1 MALPERFRPTTT
13 PFTDPAQ
20 VLVGPTWRITV
31 LTERLLRLEWSD
43 DGQFEDRATQVVWNR
58 DLPAVPYE
66 VSHDGDALQL
76 STRGLQLS
84 WDGRRF
90 SPGGLQV
97 RQPGVRDWRSVWH
110 YGDPETVQE
119 REAGWHVGNLGG
131 TARTLDEADGAVP
144 LEKGLVSAFGFATLD
159 DSGSLALDDDGWP
172 TPRTGDVDLYLFVH
186 GHDAPAALR
195 DLYALTGPTP
205 LLPRWALGNWWSRYH
220 PYTSGEYV
228 ALMDRFADEGL
239 PFSVAVIDMDWHW
252 VAVEERHGS
261 GWTGFSWNTDLIG
274 DPEAFLAAL
283 HARGLT
289 VSLNLHPADGV
300 RSFEDA
306 YPRLAE
312 RLGLDP
318 GAGDPIPFDV
328 ANPDF
333 MEAYFDEVLHPLEAQ
348 GVDFWWVD
356 WQQGGA
362 SSIPGLDPLWLL
374 NHLHFLDSG
383 RDGRRPI
390 TFSRYAGPGSHRYP
404 IGFSGDTVTTWESLH
419 FQPWFTATAA
429 NIGYG
434 WWSHDIGGHMFG
446 ERDDEMVARWFQLGT
461 WSPINRL
468 HSTSS
473 PFQGKEPWKFGAEA
487 REAMTDA
494 LRLRHR
500 LVPWLHTMNERAHR
514 AGEPLVRP
522 VYHADPRPESVL
534 HGSGAF
540 LFGAGLLVAP
550 LTTPADRRTRRAAVT
565 TWLPAGT
572 WHDWYSGLRYTGG
585 RFVTFRRP
593 LETYPV
599 LARSGTIV
607 PLVDGDDLSVANPA
621 ALHVRV
627 FAGADGEF
635 VLYEDD
641 DAGEP
646 TTCRTRLS
654 WNQADGLFTIDPV
667 VGDASVLPAVRRWRV
682 SVTGLAPS
690 DTGAASEASTT
701 YDHAT
706 GTLTVDLGVVDPA
719 RGASFD
725 FALLPT
731 ASDQRLDERLF
742 AAVNDLQVSYIDKH
756 ALWGFLEANP
766 GRVARVAGLASL
778 PIADDIKDVVGEL
791 LLADLAAEA
800 SSTSAE
806 PGP

>member
-1 MALPERFRPTTT
+1 MALPERFRPAVS
-13 PFTDPAQ
+13 PLSDPGQ
-20 VLVGPTWRITV
+20 VLVGPTWRITI

-58 DLPAVPYE
+58 DFPPVPFE
-66 VSHDGDALQL
+66 LTRDGDGLHL
-76 STRGLQLS
+76 TTRGLQLA

-110 YGDPETVQE
+110 FGDAETVQE
-119 REAGWHVGNLGG
+119 REPGWHVGNLGG
-131 TARTLDEADGAVP
+131 TARTLDEAEGAVP
-144 LEKGLVSAFGFATLD
+144 VEKGLLSAFGYATLD
-159 DSGSLALDDDGWP
+159 DAASLALDEDGWP
-172 TPRTGDVDLYLFVH
+172 TPRVGDVDLYLFVH

-195 DLYALTGPTP
+195 DFHALTGPAP

-220 PYTSGEYV
+220 AYSADEYL
-228 ALMDRFADEGL
+228 ALMDRFEHEGL
-239 PFSVAVIDMDWHW
+239 PFSVAVLDMDWHW
-252 VAVEERHGS
+252 VDIDPRHGS
-261 GWTGFSWNTDLIG
+261 GWTGYSWNTTLVP
-274 DPEAFLAAL
+274 DPEALLADL
-283 HARGLT
+283 HGRGLK

-306 YPRLAE
+306 YAALAE

-318 GAGDPIPFDV
+318 ADGDPIPFDV
-328 ANPDF
+328 ADPAF
-333 MEAYFDEVLHPLEAQ
+333 MEAYFDEVLHPLEEQ
-348 GVDFWWVD
+348 GLDFWWVD
-356 WQQGGA
+356 WQQGGS

-404 IGFSGDTVTTWESLH
+404 VGFSGDTVTTWSSLH

-473 PFQGKEPWKFGAEA
+473 PFQGKEPWNFGGPAA
-487 REAMTDA
+487 SVMADA

-500 LVPWLHTMNERAHR
+500 LIPWLYTMNERAHR
-514 AGEPLVRP
+514 LSEPIARP
-522 VYHADPRPESVL
+522 VHHLDPRPETLLS
-534 HGSGAF
+534 GSGAF
-540 LFGAGLLVAP
+540 LFGTGLLVAP
-550 LTTPADRRTRRAAVT
+550 LTTPAERRTRRASVT
-565 TWLPAGT
+565 TWLPEGT

-585 RFVTFRRP
+585 RFVTLRRP

-607 PLVDGDDLSVANPA
+607 PLVDGDDLSVANPE
-621 ALHVRV
+621 ALLVRV

-641 DAGEP
+641 DAAQP
-646 TTCRTRLS
+646 ASCTTRFA
-654 WNQADGLFTIDPV
+654 WHQDEGVFTIAPV
-667 VGDASVLPAVRRWRV
+667 VGDASAIPARRRYRV

-690 DTGAASEASTT
+690 DTTSAEGTT
-701 YDHAT
+701 SYDPAT
-706 GTLTVDLGVVDPA
+706 GTVTVDLGEVA
-719 RGASFD
+719 ASEGASFG
-725 FALLPT
+725 FAPAPT
-731 ASDQRLDERLF
+731 ASDQRIDERIF
-742 AAVNDLQVSYIDKH
+742 AIVHDLQVGYIDKH
-756 ALWGFLEANP
+756 QLCAFLESTP
-766 GRVARVAGLASL
+766 STLARIAGLESL
-778 PIADDIKDVVGEL
+778 PIAQDIKDVVLEV
-791 LLADLAAEA
+791 LLAGAE
-800 SSTSAE
+800 
-806 PGP
+806 

>member
-159 DSGSLALDDDGWP
+159 DSGSLALDDVGWP
-172 TPRTGDVDLYLFVH
+172 TPREGEVDLYLFVH
-186 GHDAPAALR
+186 GYDAPAALR
-195 DLYALTGPTP
+195 DFHALTGPTP

-252 VAVEERHGS
+252 VDIDPRHGS

-374 NHLHFLDSG
+374 NHLHFLDAG

-404 IGFSGDTVTTWESLH
+404 IGFSGDTVTTWESLD

-446 ERDDEMVARWFQLGT
+446 ERDDEMVARWVQLGT

-473 PFQGKEPWKFGAEA
+473 PFQGKEPWNFGVEA

-667 VGDASVLPAVRRWRV
+667 VGDASVIPGERRWRV

-690 DTGAASEASTT
+690 DTGAAVDAGAS

-706 GTLTVDLGVVDPA
+706 GTITVDLGVVDPA
-719 RGASFD
+719 EGASFD

-731 ASDQRLDERLF
+731 ASDPRIDERLF
-742 AAVNDLQVSYIDKH
+742 VLVNDLQVGYIDKH
-756 ALWGFLEANP
+756 VLWGFLQANP
-766 GRVARVAGLASL
+766 ETLARVAGLPAL
-778 PIADDIKDVVGEL
+778 PIADDIKDVVLEV
-791 LLADLAAEA
+791 LLAEVPD
-800 SSTSAE
+800 
-806 PGP
+806 

>member
-1 MALPERFRPTTT
+1 MALPERFRPNTT
-13 PFTDPAQ
+13 PFPDPGQ
-20 VLVGPTWRITV
+20 VLVGPTWRITI

-43 DGQFEDRATQVVWNR
+43 DGRFEDRPTQVVWNR
-58 DLPAVPYE
+58 EFPPVPYE
-66 VSHDGDALQL
+66 VAHDGEGLQL
-76 STRGLQLS
+76 STRGLHLT
-84 WDGRRF
+84 WDGQRF

-172 TPRTGDVDLYLFVH
+172 TPREGEVDLYLFVH
-186 GHDAPAALR
+186 GYDAPAALR
-195 DLYALTGPTP
+195 DFHALTGPTP

-220 PYTSGEYV
+220 AYTSGEYV

-252 VAVEERHGS
+252 VDIDPRHGS

-283 HARGLT
+283 HARGLK

-306 YPRLAE
+306 YPRLAR

-318 GAGDPIPFDV
+318 DAGEPIRFDV
-328 ANPDF
+328 ASPPF
-333 MEAYFDEVLHPLEAQ
+333 MQAYFEEVLHPLEAQ

-446 ERDDEMVARWFQLGT
+446 ERNDEMVARWFQLGT

-487 REAMTDA
+487 RAVMADA

-500 LVPWLHTMNERAHR
+500 LLPYLHTMNERAHR
-514 AGEPLVRP
+514 LAEPLVRP

-534 HGSGAF
+534 PGSGAF
-540 LFGAGLLVAP
+540 LFGTGLLVAP
-550 LTTPADRRTRRAAVT
+550 LTTPADRRTRRASVT
-565 TWLPAGT
+565 TWLPEGT

-641 DAGEP
+641 DGGEP
-646 TTCRTRLS
+646 AACRTRLS
-654 WNQADGLFTIDPV
+654 WNQADGTFTIDPA
-667 VGDASVLPAVRRWRV
+667 VGDASVLPDLRRWRV

-690 DTGAASEASTT
+690 GTGAASEARTT
-701 YDHAT
+701 YDNAT
-706 GTLTVDLGVVDPA
+706 GSVTVDLGVVDPA
-719 RGASFD
+719 VGASFD
-725 FALLPT
+725 VALRS

-742 AAVNDLQVSYIDKH
+742 ALVHDLQVGYIDKH
-756 ALWGFLEANP
+756 ALWEFLEANP
-766 GRVARVAGLASL
+766 GRVARVGGLASL

>member
-1 MALPERFRPTTT
+1 MTLPERFRPLTT
-13 PFTDPAQ
+13 PLSDPAQ

-43 DGQFEDRATQVVWNR
+43 DGQFEDRPTQVVWNR
-58 DLPAVPYE
+58 DFAPVPYALAL
-66 VSHDGDALQL
+66 DGDALQL
-76 STRGLQLS
+76 TTRGLHLT

-110 YGDPETVQE
+110 FGDAETVQE
-119 REAGWHVGNLGG
+119 REPNWHVGNLGG
-131 TARTLDEADGAVP
+131 TARTLDEADGAVAV
-144 LEKGLVSAFGFATLD
+144 EKGLLSAFGFATLD
-159 DSGSLALDDDGWP
+159 DAHSLALGEDGWP
-172 TPRTGDVDLYLFVH
+172 TPRVGDVDVYLFVH
-186 GHDAPAALR
+186 GQDAPAALR
-195 DLYALTGPTP
+195 DFHALTGPTP

-220 PYTSGEYV
+220 AYSSGEYL
-228 ALMDRFADEGL
+228 ALMDRFDQESL
-239 PFSVAVIDMDWHW
+239 PFSVAVLDMDWHW
-252 VAVEERHGS
+252 VDIDPRHGS
-261 GWTGFSWNTDLIG
+261 GWTGYSWNTSLIP
-274 DPEAFLAAL
+274 DPAAFLADL
-283 HARGLT
+283 HARGLR

-306 YPRLAE
+306 HADLAN

-318 GAGDPIPFDV
+318 AAGDPIPFDV
-328 ANPDF
+328 ADPAF
-333 MEAYFDEVLHPLEAQ
+333 MTAYFDEVLHPLEDQ

-362 SSIPGLDPLWLL
+362 SSIPGLDPLGLL
-374 NHLHFLDSG
+374 NHLHVLDSG

-404 IGFSGDTVTTWESLH
+404 VGFSGDTITSWASLH

-446 ERDDEMVARWFQLGT
+446 ERDDEMVARWFQLGI

-473 PFQGKEPWKFGAEA
+473 PFQGKEPWNFAA
-487 REAMTDA
+487 PAASVMADA

-500 LVPWLHTMNERAHR
+500 LVPWLYTMNERAHR
-514 AGEPLVRP
+514 LAEPLVRP
-522 VYHADPRPESVL
+522 VYHLDPRPEAVL
-534 HGSGAF
+534 PGSGAF
-540 LFGAGLLVAP
+540 LFGTGLLVAP
-550 LTTPADRRTRRAAVT
+550 LTTPADHRTRRASVT
-565 TWLPAGT
+565 TWLPEGT
-572 WHDWYSGLRYTGG
+572 WHDWYSGLRYSGG
-585 RFVTFRRP
+585 RFVTLRRP

-599 LARSGTIV
+599 LASSGAIV

-641 DAGEP
+641 GAGVP
-646 TTCRTRLS
+646 TSCTTRFS
-654 WNQADGLFTIDPV
+654 WDQAAGVFTIHPV
-667 VGDASVLPAVRRWRV
+667 VGDASVTPARRRYRV
-682 SVTGLAPS
+682 SVTGLAAS
-690 DTGAASEASTT
+690 DTSAASEGTMT

-706 GTLTVDLGVVDPA
+706 GTVTVDLGEVA
-719 RGASFD
+719 ASAGASFD
-725 FALLPT
+725 FALEPT
-731 ASDQRLDERLF
+731 ASDQRIDERLF
-742 AAVNDLQVSYIDKH
+742 AIIHDLQVGYLDKH
-756 ALWGFLEANP
+756 HLWAFLASTP
-766 GRVARVAGLASL
+766 GTLARVAGLASL
-778 PIADDIKDVVGEL
+778 PIAQDVKDIVLEV
-791 LLADLAAEA
+791 LLAEVD
-800 SSTSAE
+800 
-806 PGP
+806 